1 MRVLVILTMM
11 IASPVMASILS
22 DYDAEQRKAQIQE
35 KIDLMKSVNAQAT
48 YNLQIENETQK
59 RLNELN
65 LREMEYQQRQ
75 LNENK

>member
-1 MRVLVILTMM
+1 MKVLVILAML
-11 IASPVMASILS
+11 IASPVMAGILS

-48 YNLQIENETQK
+48 YTLQIENETQK

>member
-1 MRVLVILTMM
+1 MRVLVILAML
-11 IASPVMASILS
+11 IASPVMAGILS

>member
-1 MRVLVILTMM
+1 MKVLVILAML
-11 IASPVMASILS
+11 IASPVMAGILS

>member
-1 MRVLVILTMM
+1 MLVILAML

-35 KIDLMKSVNAQAT
+35 KIDLMKSVNAQVT
-48 YNLQIENETQK
+48 YNLQLENETQN